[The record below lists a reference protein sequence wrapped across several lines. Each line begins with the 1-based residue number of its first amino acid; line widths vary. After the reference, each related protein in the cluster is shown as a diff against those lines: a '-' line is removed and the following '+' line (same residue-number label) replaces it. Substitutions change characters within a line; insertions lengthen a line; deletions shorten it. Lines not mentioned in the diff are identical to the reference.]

1 MLPSLV
7 HEPKNTYR
15 QLGSCFKY
23 NTLGKFRDEL
33 QPKYENVKSSF
44 ILSSEYTYI
53 SLTKVKEII
62 RSCLKN

>member
-1 MLPSLV
+1 MN
-7 HEPKNTYR
+7 PK
-15 QLGSCFKY
+15 
-23 NTLGKFRDEL
+23 TLIANWEVVSSIIHFGKFRDEL